1 MIAMKETIYFNTLV
15 NVLDYLTDVQKT
27 EIQKN
32 LQEKIDNLKNYAMQ
46 QTCNIEDVREKHT
59 IYQELITL
67 IK

>member
-1 MIAMKETIYFNTLV
+1 
-15 NVLDYLTDVQKT
+15 
-27 EIQKN
+27 
-32 LQEKIDNLKNYAMQ
+32 MQ